1 MVPGH
6 HVRLLETETGEE
18 VMQYVLDLA
27 AAGLLTTVVAFAVT
41 FGIGAGVVALI
52 RVFFRD

>member
-1 MVPGH
+1 
-6 HVRLLETETGEE
+6 
-18 VMQYVLDLA
+18 MQYVLDLA